1 MTSMDKKQKVM
12 ISARKLFAENGFY
25 STATAKIAK
34 EAGVSNGILFHY
46 FNTKDILIQELYN
59 DLKDRLFKYTAD
71 QIYKGATLK
80 ESIYTL
86 WLASLEWNMENPE
99 DFVFM
104 RQFENSHYFNEQI
117 YGNHRFVQMSLEL
130 AEKGIDQGI
139 LKKVPPM
146 LLVQT
151 MSGMVETSVT
161 YLKAHPENAA
171 NQDFKDRL
179 FELAW
184 DAIKK

>member
-1 MTSMDKKQKVM
+1 
-12 ISARKLFAENGFY
+12 
-25 STATAKIAK
+25 
-34 EAGVSNGILFHY
+34 
-46 FNTKDILIQELYN
+46 
-59 DLKDRLFKYTAD
+59 
-71 QIYKGATLK
+71 
-80 ESIYTL
+80 
-86 WLASLEWNMENPE
+86 
-99 DFVFM
+99 
-104 RQFENSHYFNEQI
+104 
-117 YGNHRFVQMSLEL
+117 MSFPVLEL

-151 MSGMVETSVT
+151 MSGMVETSVA